1 YAAAGWSDL
10 ENRLSS
16 NAELKA
22 WADKFKAATGE
33 DAGTAAQLGA
43 SAAMALI
50 KGLEAAGK
58 DLTPES
64 FQKGMETLAYHDP
77 IADGDVKYGPNDH
90 QGGDVIVISK
100 IEGGVWKEIG
110 RVDPTKS
117 Q

>member
-1 YAAAGWSDL
+1 
-10 ENRLSS
+10 
-16 NAELKA
+16 
-22 WADKFKAATGE
+22 
-33 DAGTAAQLGA
+33 
-43 SAAMALI
+43 
-50 KGLEAAGK
+50 
-58 DLTPES
+58 
-64 FQKGMETLAYHDP
+64 METLANNDP